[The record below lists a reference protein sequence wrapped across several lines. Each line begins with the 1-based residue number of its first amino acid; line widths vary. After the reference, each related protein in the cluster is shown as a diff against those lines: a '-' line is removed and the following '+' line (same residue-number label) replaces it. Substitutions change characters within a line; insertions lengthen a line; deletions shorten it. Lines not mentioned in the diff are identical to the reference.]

1 MKILKF
7 QSTIFCTRNGER
19 RKCKSNALY
28 IPCMEKRVTT
38 TKSVVF
44 KGCQKMNYPECIEL
58 KDAKMGNKS
67 CVCPCKGNKSRCG
80 SLKTTKK
87 D

>member
-7 QSTIFCTRNGER
+7 QSTIFFTRDGER

-38 TKSVVF
+38 TKSVAF
-44 KGCQKMNYPECIEL
+44 KGCQKMIYPECIDF
-58 KDAKMGNKS
+58 KSAKKGNKS
-67 CVCPCKGNKSRCG
+67 CVCPCETTQRNKNC
-80 SLKTTKK
+80 LKSTKK